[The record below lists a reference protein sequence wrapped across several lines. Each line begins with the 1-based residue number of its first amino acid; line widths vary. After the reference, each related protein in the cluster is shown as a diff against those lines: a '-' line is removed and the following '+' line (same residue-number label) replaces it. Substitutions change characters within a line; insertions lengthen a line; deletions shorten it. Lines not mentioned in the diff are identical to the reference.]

1 MNVADSIVSSSVAV
15 TAAVHGVLRA
25 RRTVHDFHPEPVPEA
40 IIVQAIELACWAPN
54 HHRTEPWHFYL
65 LGPRTRAALARLN
78 AAQVRATRGE
88 RAAEIK
94 EQRWMAMPGW
104 LLLTCDRNAERIREQ
119 EDYAACCCA
128 AQNLQLALW
137 AQGVGAKW
145 STGEVT
151 RSDAFYAELEIAPEH
166 EFVVGMFWYGWPKEL
181 VEQQRRP
188 LTHVLGHRP

>member
-1 MNVADSIVSSSVAV
+1 MNVADSIVSSSVAT

-25 RRTVHDFHPEPVPEA
+25 RRTVHDFHPEPVPDASSE
-40 IIVQAIELACWAPN
+40 QAIELACWAPN

-65 LGPRTRAALARLN
+65 LGPRTRAALAQLN

-128 AQNLQLALW
+128 AQNLLLALW
-137 AQGVGAKW
+137 AQGVGVKW

-151 RSDAFYAELEIAPEH
+151 RSDAFYAELN
-166 EFVVGMFWYGWPKEL
+166 K
-181 VEQQRRP
+181 Q
-188 LTHVLGHRP
+188 